1 MSVLVKGM
9 KMPKACCECG
19 FNHCSQ
25 SRDDDT
31 CLLLDKGIS
40 QLFVLVDRLPDCPL
54 VEVPTPHGRLID
66 ADDAFIDADE
76 RGFDF
81 WSCDADIDSAQ
92 EFLKSQ
98 ATIIE
103 AEEVEAHEQN

>member
-1 MSVLVKGM
+1 MSILIKGM

-31 CLLLDKGIS
+31 CLLLDKGIP

-54 VEVPTPHGRLID
+54 VEIPPHGRLID
-66 ADDAFIDADE
+66 ADKLE
-76 RGFDF
+76 R
-81 WSCDADIDSAQ
+81 DIEEYHLSNGKFQ
-92 EFLKSQ
+92 HWVQVQNS
-98 ATIIE
+98 IIE
-103 AEEVEAHEQN
+103 AEEGEA